1 MASERAKQM
10 QQANTLAEV
19 LASLERIEIALGIKP
34 KPEEVKEPVEEKP
47 AEPTPVET
55 TPPARVQGQTQ
66 GQGVV
71 SRQSPRERLNK

>member
-34 KPEEVKEPVEEKP
+34 KPEEVKAPEK
-47 AEPTPVET
+47 A
-55 TPPARVQGQTQ
+55 AQT
-66 GQGVV
+66 GQGSAAVQPRPGMA
-71 SRQSPRERLNK
+71 SRQNPVGGKR

>member
-34 KPEEVKEPVEEKP
+34 KPEEEVEQEAEKP
-47 AEPTPVET
+47 AGDKPTEQV
-55 TPPARVQGQTQ
+55 PPRQGM
-66 GQGVV
+66 V
-71 SRQSPRERLNK
+71 SRQNPRGQR